1 MADGAGT
8 GARGYADL
16 GEHVASIL
24 TAAEQAAEQIR
35 ADATRESEELRESSR
50 EESRSHIESER
61 RRATEQ
67 ADRLVSAAVAD
78 ARAIRDTARAAAR
91 RITEEGQRRLDEL
104 RTDARAL
111 EGRFE
116 TAVEQ
121 LNDLMAQLDDVVQG
135 SIRHPDERRA
145 DERAEPPAVEPRDE
159 AEDTE
164 DTPVADLWPR
174 AVPDPA
180 DDAEW
185 GVPDEQPDEP
195 QPTRPA

>member
-1 MADGAGT
+1 MEDGGGT

-35 ADATRESEELRESSR
+35 ADAAREAEELRASSR
-50 EESRSHIESER
+50 EESRSHVDAER
-61 RRATEQ
+61 RRATDE
-67 ADRLVSAAVAD
+67 AERLVSAAVAD

-91 RITEEGQRRLDEL
+91 RITEEGHRRLHEL

-121 LNDLMAQLDDVVQG
+121 LNDLMAQLDGVVQDSMG
-135 SIRHPDERRA
+135 RPDERRA
-145 DERAEPPAVEPRDE
+145 DERPEPRAAERRDE

-174 AVPDPA
+174 AVPDPS
-180 DDAEW
+180 DEAEW

-195 QPTRPA
+195 QPIRPA

>member
-1 MADGAGT
+1 MDEGAGT
-8 GARGYADL
+8 GARDYADL

-35 ADATRESEELRESSR
+35 ADATRDAEELQASSR
-50 EESRSHIESER
+50 EESRAHVEAER

-78 ARAIRDTARAAAR
+78 ARAIRDTARTAAR

-104 RTDARAL
+104 RTDARTL

-116 TAVEQ
+116 TAVDQ
-121 LNDLMAQLDDVVQG
+121 LDDLMAQLEHVVQE
-135 SIRHPDERRA
+135 SIERR
-145 DERAEPPAVEPRDE
+145 DEQRAEERPEPSAPEPRD
-159 AEDTE
+159 AADDTE

-180 DDAEW
+180 DDEW

-195 QPTRPA
+195 EPSRPA

>member
-1 MADGAGT
+1 VEDGGGT

-16 GEHVASIL
+16 GEHVTSIL

-35 ADATRESEELRESSR
+35 ADATREAEELRASSR
-50 EESRSHIESER
+50 EESRSHVDTER
-61 RRATEQ
+61 RRATDE
-67 ADRLVSAAVAD
+67 AERLVSAAVAD

-91 RITEEGQRRLDEL
+91 RITEEGQRRLHEL

-121 LNDLMAQLDDVVQG
+121 LNDLMAQLDDVVQD
-135 SIRHPDERRA
+135 SIRRPDER
-145 DERAEPPAVEPRDE
+145 RDE

-174 AVPDPA
+174 AVPDLS
-180 DDAEW
+180 DEAEW
-185 GVPDEQPDEP
+185 GVPDEQPDRREP
-195 QPTRPA
+195 SRPA

>member
-1 MADGAGT
+1 MEDGGGSGT
-8 GARGYADL
+8 RDYADL

-35 ADATRESEELRESSR
+35 SDATREADDLRQSSR
-50 EESRSHIESER
+50 EESRSHLDSER
-61 RRATEQ
+61 RRASDE
-67 ADRLVSAAVAD
+67 AERLVSAAVAD
-78 ARAIRDTARAAAR
+78 ARAIRETARAAAR

-121 LNDLMAQLDDVVQG
+121 LNDLMAQLDDAVQG
-135 SIRHPDERRA
+135 SIGRPGERR
-145 DERAEPPAVEPRDE
+145 DDDRPEPRAAEPRDE
-159 AEDTE
+159 TEDTE

-174 AVPDPA
+174 AVPDPS
-180 DDAEW
+180 DEAEW

-195 QPTRPA
+195 QHTRPA

>member
-1 MADGAGT
+1 VEDGGGT
-8 GARGYADL
+8 GARDYADL

-24 TAAEQAAEQIR
+24 TAAEEAAEQIR
-35 ADATRESEELRESSR
+35 ADATREAEELRASSR
-50 EESRSHIESER
+50 EESRSHIEAER
-61 RRATEQ
+61 RRATDEAQ
-67 ADRLVSAAVAD
+67 RLVSSAAAD

-91 RITEEGQRRLDEL
+91 RITEEGQRRLHEL

-121 LNDLMAQLDDVVQG
+121 LNDLMAQLDDLVQD
-135 SIRHPDERRA
+135 SIGRPDEQRDA
-145 DERAEPPAVEPRDE
+145 ERPEPAAERRDE

-174 AVPDPA
+174 AVPDLA
-180 DDAEW
+180 DEAEW
-185 GVPDEQPDEP
+185 GVPDEQPDRPEP
-195 QPTRPA
+195 SRPA

>member
-1 MADGAGT
+1 MEDGGGT

-24 TAAEQAAEQIR
+24 TAAEEAAEQIR
-35 ADATRESEELRESSR
+35 ADATREAEELRASSN
-50 EESRSHIESER
+50 EESRSHVDAER
-61 RRATEQ
+61 RRATDE
-67 ADRLVSAAVAD
+67 AERLVSAAVAD

-91 RITEEGQRRLDEL
+91 RITEEGQRRLHEL

-121 LNDLMAQLDDVVQG
+121 LNELMAQLDDVVQD
-135 SIRHPDERRA
+135 SIRRPDERRDA
-145 DERAEPPAVEPRDE
+145 ERPEPAAERRDE

-174 AVPDPA
+174 AVPDLS
-180 DDAEW
+180 DEAEW
-185 GVPDEQPDEP
+185 GVPDEQPDRPEP
-195 QPTRPA
+195 SRPA